1 MIYKQGE
8 IVLVPFP
15 FTDQTASKLRP
26 ALVISGSAYNET
38 ADVLLVQITSNN
50 RNDNFSVSIDNNHD
64 VAKPLKYI
72 SEIRCNKL
80 FVAEKSLIINSISQV
95 KPAVVTKVIAKINL
109 IFAT

>member
-1 MIYKQGE
+1 MYKQGE

-26 ALVISGSAYNET
+26 ALVISGSTYNKT
-38 ADVLLVQITSNN
+38 DDVLLVQITSKSK
-50 RNDNFSVSIDNNHD
+50 NDNFSVSIDNNSD
-64 VAKPLKYI
+64 VTKPLKYI

-95 KPAVVTKVIAKINL
+95 KPHIITEVIEKINL
-109 IFAT
+109 I